1 MAESSTQS
9 KTKRHKLPPKNDAEL
24 DRISDL
30 PDSLLCLI
38 LSFLP
43 TKEAIATSIL
53 SNRWKLLWTLV
64 PKLDLDTETI
74 DPSVTFEHIV
84 SKVLSLQQIASL
96 RNFCLRFLFRCS
108 SFVNHSYLHT
118 WLLIAASRNVEE
130 LNLEIY
136 FDWEALKWKPQKLPR
151 SILSCKSLVVL
162 KLRGDIHIDFATDSS
177 LSFQFPNLKILH
189 LLYLFNLR
197 EYFSMLLSS
206 CPVLEELSYEGDLD
220 MICGFIYKIFVPTLK
235 RLNITLRE
243 SEFYKLEINAP
254 ALEYFNF
261 EGDLDDIKI
270 HEKLDNLVEANVDI
284 HTLESEFWR
293 YYRHEKYCHKDRIFQ
308 LLAELNNVKFLSF
321 LFHGAEVRNSEFR
334 SPFHVS
340 IEWMLL
346 L

>member
-96 RNFCLRFLFRCS
+96 RNFRLRFLFRSS

-151 SILSCKSLVVL
+151 SFLSCKSLVCV
-162 KLRGDIHIDFATDSS
+162 RFGHIDP
-177 LSFQFPNLKILH
+177 LSYRNLVQLEFKVNDCNWHVLQDLLQNAPNLEILDVTKDG
-189 LLYLFNLR
+189 R
-197 EYFSMLLSS
+197 S
-206 CPVLEELSYEGDLD
+206 PPD
-220 MICGFIYKIFVPTLK
+220 
-235 RLNITLRE
+235 
-243 SEFYKLEINAP
+243 
-254 ALEYFNF
+254 
-261 EGDLDDIKI
+261 DLDDLSSHLKSLCYRGF
-270 HEKLDNLVEANVDI
+270 EG
-284 HTLESEFWR
+284 LESEVGFLKYILKHAR
-293 YYRHEKYCHKDRIFQ
+293 VLKKVTIQVSGGESKESVLEK
-308 LLAELNNVKFLSF
+308 LSMF
-321 LFHGAEVRNSEFR
+321 PRRSTMCLFTVG
-334 SPFHVS
+334 
-340 IEWMLL
+340 
-346 L
+346 